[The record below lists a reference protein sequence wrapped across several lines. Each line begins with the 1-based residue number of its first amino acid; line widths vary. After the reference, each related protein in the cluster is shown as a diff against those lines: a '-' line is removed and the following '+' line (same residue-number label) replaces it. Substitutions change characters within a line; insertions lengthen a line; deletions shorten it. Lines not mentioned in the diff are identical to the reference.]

1 MSAPIERPLRLA
13 REQRAS
19 SPSSRE
25 SAAVLEASGV
35 RLRASGDVL
44 RDDSR
49 TRERPPLRGGRGRA
63 HVPQLRRTCRASVL
77 VRDSPTFPY
86 CYVGRVRCHARPHAR
101 SHCDRR
107 EPESAQCR
115 GAACCAPTS
124 ARANVVDHS
133 GLRTRVRLA
142 WSDRTLVQVGDY
154 EANQRSSTY
163 SGRIH
168 LAAQLLRS
176 HRPDRRRTVSR
187 PTVHHDESGSVVKNG
202 QFIGL

>member
-124 ARANVVDHS
+124 ARECRRSLGTPHPRPA
-133 GLRTRVRLA
+133 RLERSYA
-142 WSDRTLVQVGDY
+142 
-154 EANQRSSTY
+154 RSS
-163 SGRIH
+163 RR
-168 LAAQLLRS
+168 LRS
-176 HRPDRRRTVSR
+176 ESTIVDVLRANP
-187 PTVHHDESGSVVKNG
+187 SGSATTTIASSGPTANCIAPDG
-202 QFIGL
+202 TS